1 MTILRIFKTIPLLFL
16 FFFGTL
22 CLLHAGGRSDKAESP
37 GPAPVQPAPPED
49 AGYPPVEIFDGGG
62 VPETPVPEGDSGA
75 VSGGEA
81 ASAVPESAAM
91 PDPAAV
97 DAVDGAAINGDGAGT
112 EPEAEPALDP
122 ATAQVLDMDIRT
134 STLMELAYWCR
145 ELGLSDGG
153 TREEL
158 ARRLRDYYR
167 LSPDSQ
173 PAAEGRIIT
182 IESARSTEYFT
193 LEAVNEEYARLTGDV
208 VVSLKEG
215 ETVHRITAWEIL
227 FNRTRS
233 ILSASG
239 GVEYVKEDG
248 TTRETFRG
256 ESITVNLDNWSGVFM
271 DGVTE
276 HAAAAGE
283 TAYRFAGTLISRN
296 DQDVTVLTRA
306 KITNA
311 SNKEAFWSVEASK
324 IWLLPGSDWA
334 ALNTVLKVGEIPVLY
349 LPFFFY
355 PADEIIFHPVLG
367 YRSREGSFVQ
377 TTTYIL
383 GRPKTTVSTESS
395 LTRIMGDEAGGE
407 KVREGIFLRSTGRP
421 ARDPNDTSLSVLLD
435 AYTNLGV
442 YAGTELALPQK
453 SIFGPFNLSAGMGFT
468 RDVYQVDSTYYTPFA
483 NYDGDSSW
491 NHSYFFSEGIPFRY
505 RFKATGSLSGSN
517 GSMAWEMPLY
527 SDPFVDQ
534 DFLNRSEALNWVS
547 MLRSGMSEGDESS
560 LDPIGSYE
568 WRVSGSSH
576 IPLPALAPYIT
587 DLSISSWATAISFRT
602 RDSAS
607 IGSSS
612 PSPNRRFFYPDR
624 VTLYSISASLG
635 GTPLSLSGEPE
646 TSAGTESD
654 ETPEAGLF
662 GDLGV
667 PRPPWQDTSDG
678 DALDDDDETPRP
690 PALSQRFDLPL
701 NHGPRF
707 TIDYRLNPSSSSE
720 LQFNSAQGTTAN
732 PNWMEA
738 EDINWGDVSSV
749 LFTMRTDGNVS
760 FTLADTTPLFSN
772 TLRFLGTGAWQDY
785 SYMNEEAE
793 EFDTPA
799 ERDAAQKRINS
810 GRYFTTSWEYSA
822 ITRPLYQSPVWSN
835 TSFQYT
841 LRGLLVRY
849 LYNSGADNWEVDYTK
864 WNNKNIELHRMAA
877 NLNASVMDYN
887 QSLVISSDM
896 YPRQPTLGG
905 DAVVRAWIT
914 ETNARG
920 RIVDPYNDEKR
931 IFEPLYFT
939 ETLRFA
945 PSYSA
950 QQYLVYDPELEEF
963 TTLTSSLIL
972 NHFAASYSMAR
983 SVEYNLVSGTGWVV
997 KDPNDLALR
1006 PRDIRLSYAQIFRKD
1021 NVWKNRLSF
1030 SVSIN
1035 SNLIFDLQRYTY
1047 SKFTFSLGFMMSITN
1062 FLDISLSTTS
1072 ENSVIYRYVQDW
1084 PFFNTPEIP
1093 GEKNLFVDLFNSFRF
1108 DRDDLRKESGFK
1120 FKSFNLTMVHHLGD
1134 WNAKLGIT
1142 LTPYLDNTSSSI
1154 SDWQYR
1160 LNPEI
1165 SFLVQWVPAEEIKSE
1180 ITYDKDQFVIK

>member
-1 MTILRIFKTIPLLFL
+1 MITPRISKISLLFL
-16 FFFGTL
+16 LFFGTL
-22 CLLHAGGRSDKAESP
+22 CLLQARGRSGKDESP
-37 GPAPVQPAPPED
+37 GPAPVQFPPED
-49 AGYPPVEIFDGGG
+49 AGYPPAAAETLDGGPSPEDPAPDEG
-62 VPETPVPEGDSGA
+62 GESAGPSGTVPGEGDLPAGTEAAAESAAGSGA
-75 VSGGEA
+75 V
-81 ASAVPESAAM
+81 PEM
-91 PDPAAV
+91 
-97 DAVDGAAINGDGAGT
+97 
-112 EPEAEPALDP
+112 ALDP
-122 ATAQVLDMDIRT
+122 AEALVLSMDIRT

-153 TREEL
+153 TREDL
-158 ARRLRDYYR
+158 VRRLQGYYR
-167 LSPDSQ
+167 LAPDSE
-173 PAAEGRIIT
+173 AAPEGRIIT

-193 LEAVNEEYARLTGDV
+193 LESVNEEYARLTGDV
-208 VVSLKEG
+208 MVSLKEG
-215 ETVHRITAWEIL
+215 ETVHRIKAWEIL
-227 FNRTRS
+227 FNRTRN

-248 TTRETFRG
+248 TVRETFRG

-271 DGVTE
+271 DGVSE

-296 DQDVTVLTRA
+296 EQDVTVLTRA
-306 KITNA
+306 RITNA
-311 SNKEAFWSVEASK
+311 ANKEALWSVEASK

-349 LPFFFY
+349 VPFFFY
-355 PADEIIFHPVLG
+355 PADEITFHPVLG

-383 GRPKTTVSTESS
+383 GRPKTTVSAESS
-395 LTRIMGDEAGGE
+395 LTRLMGDDSSSE
-407 KVREGIFLRSTGRP
+407 KIREGIFLRSTGRP
-421 ARDPNDTSLSVLLD
+421 ARDPGDTNFSVLLD
-435 AYTNLGV
+435 AYTNLGI

-453 SIFGPFNLSAGMGFT
+453 GVFGPFNLSAGLGFT
-468 RDVYQVDSTYYTPFA
+468 RDIYQVDSTYYTPFA
-483 NYDGDSSW
+483 NYDGESSW

-505 RFKATGSLSGSN
+505 RFKTSGSASGGY
-517 GSMAWEMPLY
+517 GSVAWEMPFY
-527 SDPFVDQ
+527 SDPYVDQ
-534 DFLNRSEALNWVS
+534 DFLNRSEALDWVS
-547 MLRSGMSEGDESS
+547 MLRSGMAPGEESS

-568 WRVSGSSH
+568 WRVSGSSR
-576 IPLPALAPYIT
+576 ISVPALAPYLT
-587 DLSISSWATAISFRT
+587 DLSISSWASAISFRT
-602 RDSAS
+602 RNSAS
-607 IGSSS
+607 EPAGSTS
-612 PSPNRRFFYPDR
+612 PRRRFFYPDR
-624 VTLYSISASLG
+624 FTIYSISASLG
-635 GTPLSLSGEPE
+635 GTPLSLGDAPAKAAGPE
-646 TSAGTESD
+646 E

-667 PRPPWQDTSDG
+667 PRTPWQDTPPADPAETNDG
-678 DALDDDDETPRP
+678 TLQP
-690 PALSQRFDLPL
+690 PALSQRFDIPL
-701 NHGPRF
+701 SHGPRF
-707 TIDYRLNPSSSSE
+707 SIDYRLNPSSSSE
-720 LQFNSAQGTTAN
+720 LQFRSGDAH
-732 PNWMEA
+732 WREA
-738 EDINWGDVSSV
+738 EDINWGDISSV
-749 LFTMRTDGNVS
+749 LFTLRTDGSVN

-772 TLRFLGTGAWQDY
+772 TLRFFGTAAWQDY

-799 ERDAAQKRINS
+799 ERDAARRRVNS
-810 GRYFTTSWEYSA
+810 GRYFTTSWEYGA
-822 ITRPLYQSPVWSN
+822 TVKPFYQSAVWGNSN
-835 TSFQYT
+835 FQYT

-849 LYNSGADNWEVDYTK
+849 LFDSGADTWEADYTK
-864 WNNKNIELHRMAA
+864 WNNKNVELHRMVA

-887 QSLVISSDM
+887 QSLAITSDM

-905 DAVVRAWIT
+905 DAVIRAWIT

-920 RIVDPYNDEKR
+920 RIVDPYNDGNR

-983 SVEYNLVSGTGWVV
+983 SVEYELVSGSGWQV

-1030 SVSIN
+1030 SVSVN
-1035 SNLIFDLQRYTY
+1035 TNLTFDLQRYTY
-1047 SKFTFSLGFMMSITN
+1047 SKFTFSLGFIMSIAN
-1062 FLDISLSTTS
+1062 FLDISLTATS
-1072 ENSVIYRYVQDW
+1072 ENSVVYRYVQDW

-1093 GEKNLFVDLFNSFRF
+1093 GEKNPFVDLFNSFRF

-1142 LTPYLDNTSSSI
+1142 LTPYLDNTSSLR

>member
-1 MTILRIFKTIPLLFL
+1 MTIPRISKTIPLLFL
-16 FFFGTL
+16 LFFGTL
-22 CLLHAGGRSDKAESP
+22 CLLQARGRPDKAESP

-49 AGYPPVEIFDGGG
+49 AGPSPVEALNGGYPPENPAPDQGGESAG
-62 VPETPVPEGDSGA
+62 SSGTVSGEEDPSAGTETAADSAAGDEAVPETEPV
-75 VSGGEA
+75 
-81 ASAVPESAAM
+81 
-91 PDPAAV
+91 PDPA
-97 DAVDGAAINGDGAGT
+97 
-112 EPEAEPALDP
+112 EAL
-122 ATAQVLDMDIRT
+122 VLDMDIRT

-158 ARRLRDYYR
+158 VRRLRDYYR
-167 LSPDSQ
+167 LTPESEAVP
-173 PAAEGRIIT
+173 EGRIIT

-193 LEAVNEEYARLTGDV
+193 LEAVNEEYARLVGDV
-208 VVSLKEG
+208 MISLKEG
-215 ETVHRITAWEIL
+215 ETVHRIKAWEIL
-227 FNRTRS
+227 FNRTRN

-256 ESITVNLDNWSGVFM
+256 ESITVDLDNWSGVFM
-271 DGVTE
+271 DGVSE
-276 HAAAAGE
+276 HAAATGE

-306 KITNA
+306 RITNA
-311 SNKEAFWSVEASK
+311 TNKEAFWSVEASK

-383 GRPKTTVSTESS
+383 GRPKTTVSAESS
-395 LTRIMGDEAGGE
+395 LTQLMRDDSNTE

-421 ARDPNDTSLSVLLD
+421 ARNPDDTSLSVLLD
-435 AYTNLGV
+435 AYANLGA
-442 YAGTELALPQK
+442 YAGTELTLPQK
-453 SIFGPFNLSAGMGFT
+453 GVFGPFNLSAGLGFT
-468 RDVYQVDSTYYTPFA
+468 RDIYQVDSTYYTPFA
-483 NYDGDSSW
+483 NYDGESSW

-505 RFKATGSLSGSN
+505 RLKMAGSASGGY
-517 GSMAWEMPLY
+517 GSMAWEMPFY
-527 SDPFVDQ
+527 SDPYVDQ

-547 MLRSGMSEGDESS
+547 MLRSGMSPGEESS

-568 WRVSGSSH
+568 WRISGSSH
-576 IPLPALAPYIT
+576 ISLPALAPYLT
-587 DLSISSWATAISFRT
+587 DLSISSWASAISFRT
-602 RDSAS
+602 RNSATEPA
-607 IGSSS
+607 GSTS
-612 PSPNRRFFYPDR
+612 PRRRFFYPDR
-624 VTLYSISASLG
+624 FTIYSISASLG
-635 GTPLSLSGEPE
+635 GTPLSLGNAPAKAAEPE
-646 TSAGTESD
+646 RG
-654 ETPEAGLF
+654 ETPDAGLF
-662 GDLGV
+662 GDFGV
-667 PRPPWQDTSDG
+667 PRPPWKDPPGEDPAEGDG
-678 DALDDDDETPRP
+678 GTLQP
-690 PALSQRFDLPL
+690 PVLSQRFDIPL
-701 NHGPRF
+701 SHGPRF
-707 TIDYRLNPSSSSE
+707 SIDYRLNPSSSSE
-720 LQFNSAQGTTAN
+720 LQFRSGDAH
-732 PNWMEA
+732 WREA
-738 EDINWGDVSSV
+738 EDINWGNISSV
-749 LFTMRTDGNVS
+749 LFTLRTDGNVN

-772 TLRFLGTGAWQDY
+772 TLRFFGTAAWQDY

-799 ERDAAQKRINS
+799 ERDAARRRVNS
-810 GRYFTTSWEYSA
+810 GRYFTTSWEYTA
-822 ITRPLYQSPVWSN
+822 TVRPLYQSAVWGNSN
-835 TSFQYT
+835 FQYT

-849 LYNSGADNWEVDYTK
+849 LYNSGADAWDVDYTK

-877 NLNASVMDYN
+877 NFNASVMDYN
-887 QSLVISSDM
+887 QSLAITSDM

-920 RIVDPYNDEKR
+920 RIIDPYNDEQR

-983 SVEYNLVSGTGWVV
+983 SVEYNLVSGSGWMV

-1006 PRDIRLSYAQIFRKD
+1006 PRDMRLSYAQIFRKD

-1035 SNLIFDLQRYTY
+1035 TNLIFDLQRYTY

-1062 FLDISLSTTS
+1062 FLDISLTTTS
-1072 ENSVIYRYVQDW
+1072 ENSVVYRYVQDW

-1093 GEKNLFVDLFNSFRF
+1093 GEKNPFVDLFNSFRF

-1142 LTPYLDNTSSSI
+1142 LTPYLDNKNKPPG
-1154 SDWQYR
+1154 DWQYR